1 MGLMTADGKRK
12 LGDFEDD
19 PSHVNIPSKKQVK
32 LTAACFKEE
41 MKQSCMQSWVE
52 HEEAQEGFAVSQT
65 GP

>member
-52 HEEAQEGFAVSQT
+52 HEDAQE
-65 GP
+65 